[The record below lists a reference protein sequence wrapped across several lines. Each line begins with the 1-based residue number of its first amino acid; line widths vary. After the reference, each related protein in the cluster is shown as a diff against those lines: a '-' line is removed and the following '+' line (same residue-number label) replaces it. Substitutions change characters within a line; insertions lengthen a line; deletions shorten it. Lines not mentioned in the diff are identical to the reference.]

1 MDATLYTGLT
11 SGLKVYNS
19 EVNVF
24 LSAGNFSLHVSTS
37 SVLKMYIMKHFLFY
51 TSKLCHYC
59 TPFACLF
66 KGDDF
71 RKDYSH
77 LSMLCAIFP
86 NVPVVALTA
95 TARTTLAALRNPST

>member
-37 SVLKMYIMKHFLFY
+37 SVLSVLYK
-51 TSKLCHYC
+51 
-59 TPFACLF
+59 
-66 KGDDF
+66 
-71 RKDYSH
+71 
-77 LSMLCAIFP
+77 
-86 NVPVVALTA
+86 
-95 TARTTLAALRNPST
+95 